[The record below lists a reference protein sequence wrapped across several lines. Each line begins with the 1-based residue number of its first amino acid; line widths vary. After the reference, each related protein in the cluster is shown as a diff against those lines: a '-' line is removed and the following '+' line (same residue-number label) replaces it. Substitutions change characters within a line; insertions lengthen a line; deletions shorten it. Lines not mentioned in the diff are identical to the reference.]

1 LPSLPAPSLSL
12 EHLGRRAL
20 ERTLGPSIVIAAVR
34 DGELAYAQAFG
45 EDRIQFR
52 SASVGS
58 VYNIASVSKQ
68 FTATCMLL
76 LEGEGR
82 LRIDDPVAKYFPDLA
97 SASKVTLRHLLTHT
111 SGYWDY
117 YPLGYPDAEKLSD
130 AEPDAIIHEYAS
142 RPLQFEPG
150 SAWSY
155 SNTGFHILGR
165 VVEMVAGMPFGEFLT
180 SRVLRPAGM
189 KDSFFNDP
197 PRIVGAHAAGYSRY
211 ALGPVRGVR
220 GERAGWTYASGGIA
234 STAIDLST
242 WCIGL
247 FEHRVLDAPH
257 TQQMMTPYRLNDG
270 SVSPAAMGLFIEEH
284 GSTTVVLHS
293 GGLAGF
299 VSQVMMIP
307 AERCAVIVLANGDHV
322 QTGAIAR
329 AALEEITSMSLPLP
343 ETPRDLNYEASARS
357 WTEALRGK
365 DVDRTRL
372 TEPMKEFFTGERASD
387 VREGLG
393 PLGKIRETQTV
404 AAGERGGMPWFKVR
418 VHFEKGSADEVIRE
432 TSDGLLAE
440 FAAYPIP

>member
-1 LPSLPAPSLSL
+1 MKLYSL
-12 EHLGRRAL
+12 EGLGRRAL
-20 ERTLGPSIVIAAVR
+20 EHTLGPSIVIAAVR

-45 EDRIQFR
+45 EDRVSLR

-68 FTATCMLL
+68 FTATCILL
-76 LEGEGR
+76 LEREGR
-82 LRIDDPVAKYFPDLA
+82 LRVDDAVAKYFPDLA

-117 YPLGYPDAEKLSD
+117 YPLGYADAEKLHD

-165 VVEMVAGMPFGEFLT
+165 VVEMVSGLPFGEFLT
-180 SRVLRPAGM
+180 ARVLRPAGM

-197 PRIVGAHAAGYSRY
+197 PKITGPHAAGYSRY
-211 ALGPVRGVR
+211 ALGPVRAVK
-220 GERAGWTYASGGIA
+220 GEHAGWIYASGGIA
-234 STAIDLST
+234 STAVDLVT

-247 FEHRVLDAPH
+247 FEHRVLDAPS

-270 SVSPAAMGLFIEEH
+270 TLSPAAMGLFIEEH
-284 GSTTVVLHS
+284 GSTVLVLHS

-307 AERCAVIVLANGDHV
+307 AARCAVVVLANGDHV
-322 QTGAIAR
+322 QTAAIAR
-329 AALEEITSMSLPLP
+329 AALEEMTSMSFPP
-343 ETPRDLNYEASARS
+343 EEVSRNLNYEASARL
-357 WTEALRGK
+357 WTDLLRSK
-365 DVDRTRL
+365 DVDRTRF
-372 TEPMKEFFTGERASD
+372 TEPMKEFFSSERASD
-387 VREGLG
+387 LREGLG
-393 PLGKIRETQTV
+393 PLGKIRETQTI

-418 VHFEKGSADEVIRE
+418 VQFEHGSADEVIRE
-432 TSDGLLAE
+432 TSEGMLAE
-440 FAAYPIP
+440 FAASPIP